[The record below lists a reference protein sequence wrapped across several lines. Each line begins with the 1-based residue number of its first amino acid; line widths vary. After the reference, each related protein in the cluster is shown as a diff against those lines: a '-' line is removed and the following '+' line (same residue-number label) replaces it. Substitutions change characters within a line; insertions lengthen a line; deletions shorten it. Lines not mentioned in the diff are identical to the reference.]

1 MRVYII
7 CFILSF
13 LIFSTTIF
21 GQSPN
26 YDYQTTYLMETNQ
39 KGIRINGAFIQ
50 TDSACLEE
58 NSVVMVP
65 LLTFLSFAGF
75 LHLTI
80 MRLNNFKQI

>member
-1 MRVYII
+1 MRIYII

-26 YDYQTTYLMETNQ
+26 YDYQTTYLMETNR
-39 KGIRINGAFIQ
+39 KGIRINGALIQ

-58 NSVVMVP
+58 NGVVMVP
-65 LLTFLSFAGF
+65 LLTFVFY
-75 LHLTI
+75 T
-80 MRLNNFKQI
+80 